1 MEDIQSGAAAKAGP
15 AKKPLS
21 AAQIRK
27 KIITRRARL
36 RALIQLI
43 FFVSMPG
50 AFVAGFSGVKHIFQW
65 IGKGEVLEIDSFVM
79 VLLALCGFTVLF
91 GRFFCGFVC
100 AFGSLGDAVNALSVL
115 FQKKVLKRKKPFR
128 FPEGLLSALQKV
140 KYLVL
145 AAIVILCGLNLY
157 DKTAGYSPWDVFSQL
172 TAFRLP
178 SGAIPSGIILFIL
191 ILAGMALQPRFFC
204 QCLCPLGAVFALL
217 PVYPF
222 SQLERNKDRCIK
234 GCNACKNQC
243 PVGIKLE
250 HDGMRNGECIACEA
264 CVSACPRFPQSNISR
279 WDLKLTGGKACIS
292 MCLKAAVFF
301 LMGCALGLCR
311 FL

>member
-1 MEDIQSGAAAKAGP
+1 MEENQSRAVAKAGP
-15 AKKPLS
+15 AKKPLT

-27 KIITRRARL
+27 KTITRRARL

-65 IGKGEVLEIDSFVM
+65 IGKGEVLEIDSFVL
-79 VLLALCGFTVLF
+79 VFLALCGFTLLF

-128 FPEGLLSALQKV
+128 FPEGLLRTLQKV

-172 TAFRLP
+172 TALRLP
-178 SGAIPSGIILFIL
+178 SGAILAGIILFIL

-217 PVYPF
+217 PAFPF
-222 SQLERNKDRCIK
+222 SQLERKEERCIK

-279 WDLKLTGGKACIS
+279 WDLKLTGGKAFIS
-292 MCLKAAVFF
+292 VCLKAAVFF
-301 LMGCALGLCR
+301 LMGCGLGLCR